1 LQSSEKGQKGV
12 PGNYRSV
19 SLTSDLRK
27 VMEQLILDVISQQVE
42 ENVIRSSKREFTME
56 KSRLTNLVAFQ
67 DVMTGR

>member
-1 LQSSEKGQKGV
+1 
-12 PGNYRSV
+12 
-19 SLTSDLRK
+19 
-27 VMEQLILDVISQQVE
+27 MEQLILDVISQQVE